1 MSKVINTMETLRTKF
16 YVSDRGFLVIQQDS
30 YEYGKEVTFLLSPDQ
45 TEILLSKLPAFIQEQ
60 SQSWSG
66 YYESEAE
73 TDDDQE

>member
-1 MSKVINTMETLRTKF
+1 MSKVINMMETLRTKF

-45 TEILLSKLPAFIQEQ
+45 TEILMSKLPAFIQEQ

-66 YYESEAE
+66 FYESEP
-73 TDDDQE
+73 TDDEK

>member
-66 YYESEAE
+66 FYESEP
-73 TDDDQE
+73 TDDEE

>member
-16 YVSDRGFLVIQQDS
+16 YVSDNGFLVIQQDS

-45 TEILLSKLPAFIQEQ
+45 TEILMSKLPAFIQEQ

-66 YYESEAE
+66 FYESEPA
-73 TDDDQE
+73 DDEE

>member
-1 MSKVINTMETLRTKF
+1 MSKVINMMETLRTKF
-16 YVSDRGFLVIQQDS
+16 YVSDKGFLVIQQDS

-66 YYESEAE
+66 YYESEP
-73 TDDDQE
+73 TDDEE

>member
-1 MSKVINTMETLRTKF
+1 MSKVINMMETLRTKF

-66 YYESEAE
+66 FYESEP
-73 TDDDQE
+73 TDDEK

>member
-1 MSKVINTMETLRTKF
+1 METLRTKF
-16 YVSDRGFLVIQQDS
+16 YVSDNGFLVIQQDS

-66 YYESEAE
+66 YYESEPA
-73 TDDDQE
+73 DDEE

>member
-66 YYESEAE
+66 FYESEPA
-73 TDDDQE
+73 DDEE

>member
-1 MSKVINTMETLRTKF
+1 METLRTKF

-60 SQSWSG
+60 SKSWSG
-66 YYESEAE
+66 YYESEP
-73 TDDDQE
+73 TDDEE

>member
-1 MSKVINTMETLRTKF
+1 METLRTKF

-45 TEILLSKLPAFIQEQ
+45 TEILLSKLPAFMQEQ

-66 YYESEAE
+66 YYESEPA
-73 TDDDQE
+73 DDEE

>member
-1 MSKVINTMETLRTKF
+1 METLRTKF

-66 YYESEAE
+66 FYESEP
-73 TDDDQE
+73 TDDEE

>member
-1 MSKVINTMETLRTKF
+1 MSKVINMMETLRTKF

-66 YYESEAE
+66 FYESEP
-73 TDDDQE
+73 TDDEE

>member
-45 TEILLSKLPAFIQEQ
+45 TEILLSKLPAFMQEQ

-66 YYESEAE
+66 YYESEPA
-73 TDDDQE
+73 DDEE

>member
-66 YYESEAE
+66 YYESEPA
-73 TDDDQE
+73 DDEE

>member
-1 MSKVINTMETLRTKF
+1 MSKVINLMETLRTKF
-16 YVSDRGFLVIQQDS
+16 YVSDKGFLVIQQDS

-66 YYESEAE
+66 YYESEP
-73 TDDDQE
+73 TDDEE

>member
-16 YVSDRGFLVIQQDS
+16 YVSDNGFLVIQQDS

-45 TEILLSKLPAFIQEQ
+45 TEILMSKLPAFIQEQ

-66 YYESEAE
+66 FYESEP
-73 TDDDQE
+73 TDDEE

>member
-1 MSKVINTMETLRTKF
+1 METLRTKF

-45 TEILLSKLPAFIQEQ
+45 TEILMSKLPAFIQEQ

-66 YYESEAE
+66 FYESEPA
-73 TDDDQE
+73 DDEE

>member
-16 YVSDRGFLVIQQDS
+16 YVSDKGFLVIQQDS

-66 YYESEAE
+66 FYESEPA
-73 TDDDQE
+73 DDEE

>member
-16 YVSDRGFLVIQQDS
+16 YVSDNGFLVIQQDS

-66 YYESEAE
+66 FYESEPA
-73 TDDDQE
+73 DDEE

>member
-1 MSKVINTMETLRTKF
+1 METLRTKF

-66 YYESEAE
+66 FYESEAE
-73 TDDDQE
+73 DDKE

>member
-30 YEYGKEVTFLLSPDQ
+30 YDYGKEVTFLISPDQ

-66 YYESEAE
+66 YYESEPK
-73 TDDDQE
+73 DDEE

>member
-1 MSKVINTMETLRTKF
+1 METLRTKF
-16 YVSDRGFLVIQQDS
+16 YVSDNGFLVIQQDS

-66 YYESEAE
+66 FYESEPA
-73 TDDDQE
+73 DDEE

>member
-66 YYESEAE
+66 YYESEP
-73 TDDDQE
+73 TDDEE

>member
-45 TEILLSKLPAFIQEQ
+45 TEILMSKLPAFIQEQ

-66 YYESEAE
+66 YYESEPA
-73 TDDDQE
+73 DDEE

>member
-30 YEYGKEVTFLLSPDQ
+30 YEYGKEVNFLLSPDQ

-66 YYESEAE
+66 FYESEP
-73 TDDDQE
+73 TDDEE

>member
-1 MSKVINTMETLRTKF
+1 METLRTKF

-66 YYESEAE
+66 FYESEP
-73 TDDDQE
+73 TDDQE

>member
-45 TEILLSKLPAFIQEQ
+45 TEILMSKLPAFIQEQ

-66 YYESEAE
+66 FYESEPA
-73 TDDDQE
+73 DDEE

>member
-16 YVSDRGFLVIQQDS
+16 YVSDNGFLVIQQDS

-66 YYESEAE
+66 YYESEPA
-73 TDDDQE
+73 DDEE

>member
-45 TEILLSKLPAFIQEQ
+45 TEILLGKLPAFIQEQ

-66 YYESEAE
+66 YYESEPA
-73 TDDDQE
+73 DDEE

>member
-66 YYESEAE
+66 FYESERE
-73 TDDDQE
+73 DDQE

>member
-1 MSKVINTMETLRTKF
+1 MSKVINMMETLRTKF

-45 TEILLSKLPAFIQEQ
+45 TEILMSKLPPFIQEQ

-66 YYESEAE
+66 YYESEPA
-73 TDDDQE
+73 DDEE

>member
-1 MSKVINTMETLRTKF
+1 MSKVINIMETLRTKF

-66 YYESEAE
+66 FYESEP
-73 TDDDQE
+73 TDDEE

>member
-1 MSKVINTMETLRTKF
+1 MSKVINMMETLRTKF

-45 TEILLSKLPAFIQEQ
+45 TEILMSKLPAFIQEQ

-66 YYESEAE
+66 YYESEPA
-73 TDDDQE
+73 DDEE

>member
-45 TEILLSKLPAFIQEQ
+45 TEILMSKLPAFIQEQ

-66 YYESEAE
+66 FYESEP
-73 TDDDQE
+73 TDDEK

>member
-1 MSKVINTMETLRTKF
+1 MSKVINMMETLRTKF
-16 YVSDRGFLVIQQDS
+16 YVSDKGFLVIQQDS

-66 YYESEAE
+66 FYESEPA
-73 TDDDQE
+73 DDEE